1 MRTWRFWIGILAI
14 SSLAV
19 CAALISGADAQG
31 KIGIAQAVDN
41 IVFLP
46 TYVAIAKGYWKEE
59 GLDVDLQMVK
69 GGPVAVTAVLAG
81 QAQATANSADTPLLA
96 KKAGRNIVIVANLLD
111 KGMADIV
118 VSTAAHKSK
127 GVTLDAWNRMPYSER
142 AKLYKGTRWAVIG
155 PGGLTDLVV
164 RATIKAAGFEP
175 DRDTSILPIGGA
187 P

>member
-1 MRTWRFWIGILAI
+1 MRTWAAWIGI
-14 SSLAV
+14 
-19 CAALISGADAQG
+19 AATVALGAGVAQAPG
-31 KIGIAQAVDN
+31 VAAQSKIVIAQSVDN

-96 KKAGRNIVIVANLLD
+96 KKAGGNIVIVANLLD

-118 VSTAAHKSK
+118 VSTAALKSK
-127 GVTLDAWNRMPYSER
+127 GITVEAWNRMPYAER

-155 PGGLTDLVV
+155 PGGLTDLLV
-164 RATIKAAGFEP
+164 RATIKAAGYE
-175 DRDTSILPIGGA
+175 TGS
-187 P
+187 